1 MGPKMYRYKA
11 KLIRVID
18 GDTIDAM
25 VDLGFDTW
33 IKRRIR
39 LARIDAFE
47 SRTRDKKEKEKGLIA
62 KARLT
67 EILLGT
73 HNEFFLESLG
83 VDKYGRCLGEIFTM
97 RSYIRSEKYHG
108 KSINELLL
116 AEGHAVEYNKKTK
129 KT

>member
-1 MGPKMYRYKA
+1 MYRYKA

-83 VDKYGRCLGEIFTM
+83 VDKYGRCLGEIHVTKK
-97 RSYIRSEKYHG
+97 YIRSKKYHG
-108 KSINELLL
+108 KSINRMLVK
-116 AEGHAVEYNKKTK
+116 EGHAKEYKA
-129 KT
+129 